1 MATVVE
7 LARLRDMI
15 AEPDQGDGWTD
26 ERLESFISRTLNT
39 NGTTNLRA
47 AAGEIWG
54 AKAAEL
60 AELVDVTEASSSRRN
75 SQYFDHA
82 RKMADSYAAS
92 AVDPGV
98 AASNRTRSIAMR
110 RPTRG

>member
-1 MATVVE
+1 MATVQE

-15 AEPDQGDGWTD
+15 AEPDQADGWD
-26 ERLESFISRTLNT
+26 DARLEAFIARTLNA

-47 AAGEIWG
+47 AAGEIWE

-60 AELVDVTEASSSRRN
+60 AELVDVTESSSSRRN

-82 RKMADSYAAS
+82 QKMANQYAAS
-92 AVDPGV
+92 AVDV
-98 AASNRTRSIAMR
+98 TITSTRTRSVAMR

>member
-1 MATVVE
+1 MATVQE

-15 AEPDQGDGWTD
+15 AEVDDTDGWDDAT
-26 ERLESFISRTLNT
+26 LETYINQTLNT

-47 AAGEIWG
+47 AAADVWA
-54 AKAAEL
+54 AKAAKFS
-60 AELVDVTEASSSRRN
+60 ELVDVTESSSSRRN
-75 SQYFDHA
+75 SQIFEHA

-98 AASNRTRSIAMR
+98 VASRRTQSIAMR

>member
-1 MATVVE
+1 MATVEE

-15 AEPDQGDGWTD
+15 AEPDQADGWTD
-26 ERLESFISRTLNT
+26 ERLESFITRTLNA
-39 NGTTNLRA
+39 NGSVNLRA
-47 AAGEIWG
+47 AAAEVWG

-60 AELVDVTEASSSRRN
+60 AELVDVTESSSSRRN

-82 RKMADSYAAS
+82 QKMAASYAS
-92 AVDPGV
+92 AVTDPTSTVG
-98 AASNRTRSIAMR
+98 RMRSIAIT